1 MKKQFISLFTALSMT
16 AAFGTAVM
24 AADKANAEPDV
35 YVNDSRIMFEDQNAK
50 IVDGVTL
57 VPARGVFECMGHK
70 VSWDDSTRT
79 VTVEG
84 STGVRIITLTIDSDI
99 MTVDTF
105 KNVYEKSTEE
115 YTLEVPAQ
123 IMNDRTMIP
132 LRAVSEAFN
141 CDVQWD
147 QDDYRIDITPG
158 APILLEGAEPT
169 PAPAEDEMLKMSLS
183 TDAADVK
190 TGDEF
195 TVYIEATN
203 VPENSF
209 LSGISFVM
217 SYDKDKFAYISGTLL
232 DDNGEE
238 IPPATSA
245 ENTEYYCGTKGIFIT
260 IDQDAANKSGSK
272 IFKCTFKALTD
283 EGGTIAFSNDYDLMR
298 GFESYLL
305 YTNIIDTEDPDA
317 QVRDTIYDGDN
328 IIVDKTPLTIGE

>member
-1 MKKQFISLFTALSMT
+1 MKKQFISLLTALSMT
-16 AAFGTAVM
+16 AAIGTSVS

-35 YVNDSRIMFEDQNAK
+35 YVNGSRIMFDDQNAK

-70 VSWDDSTRT
+70 VSWDEDTRT

-84 STGVRIITLTIDSDI
+84 STGVRVITLVIDSNV
-99 MTVDTF
+99 MTINTF
-105 KNVYEKSTEE
+105 KTIFEKNTEE

-141 CDVQWD
+141 CEVEWD
-147 QDDYRIDITPG
+147 QENYRIDITPG
-158 APILLEGAEPT
+158 APILLEDAQPT
-169 PAPAEDEMLKMSLS
+169 PAPAEDEILKMSLS
-183 TDAADVK
+183 TDATDIKA
-190 TGDEF
+190 GDEF

-217 SYDKDKFAYISGTLL
+217 SYDKENFEYISGTLL

-260 IDQDAANKSGSK
+260 IDQDAASKEDGK

-283 EGGTIAFSNDYDLMR
+283 EGGTIAFNNDYDLVR
-298 GFESYLL
+298 GFESYLM
-305 YTNIIDTEDPDA
+305 YTNIIDVNDPDA
-317 QVRDTIYDGDN
+317 DYIDKIYDADE
-328 IIVDKTPLTIGE
+328 IIVDKTPLKIGE

>member
-1 MKKQFISLFTALSMT
+1 MKKQFISLFTALSIT
-16 AAFGTAVM
+16 AALGTAVM

-35 YVNDSRIMFEDQNAK
+35 YVNGSKILFEDQNAK

-70 VSWDDSTRT
+70 VDWDGDTRT
-79 VTVEG
+79 VTVKG
-84 STGVRIITLTIDSDI
+84 STGVRTITLTIDSDI

-105 KNVYEKSTEE
+105 KTVFEKDTKE

-132 LRAVSEAFN
+132 LRAVSEAFD

-147 QDDYRIDITPG
+147 QDNYRIDITPG

-169 PAPAEDEMLKMSLS
+169 PAPAEDEILNMSLS
-183 TDAADVK
+183 TDATDVK
-190 TGDEF
+190 AGDEF
-195 TVYIEATN
+195 TVYIEADN
-203 VPENSF
+203 VPENCF

-217 SYDKDKFAYISGTLL
+217 SYDKEKFEYISGTLI
-232 DDNGEE
+232 DGNGEA

-260 IDQDAANKSGSK
+260 IDQDIANKTDGK
-272 IFKCTFKALTD
+272 VFKCTFKALTD
-283 EGGTIAFSNDYDLMR
+283 EGGTIAFSNDYDLVR
-298 GFESYLL
+298 GFESYLM
-305 YTNIIDTEDPDA
+305 YTNIIDIEDSESDYI
-317 QVRDTIYDGDN
+317 DTVYDGDS
-328 IIVDKTPLTIGE
+328 IIVDKTPITIGE